1 LTNQFNTGRLR
12 VIISSGQAVV
22 LHHLAIT
29 RKDVEKEISGL
40 PLPDAHSVIVKCAE
54 NILPFTLPSGAD
66 NG

>member
-1 LTNQFNTGRLR
+1 
-12 VIISSGQAVV
+12 V